1 MKKFLMLS
9 VLYTLLGCIS
19 FYVGFCNPKSGVVFL
34 EGEYNDCFFEKNP
47 LMGIPLFELYMVKK
61 VLDVN
66 RCAAAKSRVTYVLDT
81 YYKALSLATQK
92 SPELRNERNFHYM
105 EEIKE
110 ILDKDPWK
118 PMILRFNGKGFTIEQ

>member
-1 MKKFLMLS
+1 
-9 VLYTLLGCIS
+9 
-19 FYVGFCNPKSGVVFL
+19 
-34 EGEYNDCFFEKNP
+34 
-47 LMGIPLFELYMVKK
+47 